1 MIKLHDVSHLVQS
14 FELLS
19 DPDDLTGLDDLIG
32 LNDLS
37 DLNDL
42 YCLFDLK
49 KYRHYLGFT

>member
-1 MIKLHDVSHLVQS
+1 MIKLHDVGHLVQS

-49 KYRHYLGFT
+49 KYRNYLEFK